1 MEKPLT
7 DTVRWGLTVS
17 TGLSDTGSWLGVEMG
32 AEARLK
38 ETSMETFMKLR
49 DHLDRPSLFSGGET
63 EVQVRAE
70 MHSG

>member
-1 MEKPLT
+1 M
-7 DTVRWGLTVS
+7 
-17 TGLSDTGSWLGVEMG
+17 EMG

-63 EVQVRAE
+63 EVQVRGE